1 MARSCIGAGCGPTL
15 TWRASRRPK
24 VDHSRPSNYSL
35 AGVKPEILA
44 IEAEFGKEIGC
55 SGRERSVGKMFN
67 TNSLFEI
74 LASELTKAEQYIL
87 KRYGQNVRLR
97 PSKFAMRIWGIE
109 DLSYR
114 K

>member
-1 MARSCIGAGCGPTL
+1 MWAYRQIKAGRYGQIRRIGAGCGPTL

-67 TNSLFEI
+67 DRS
-74 LASELTKAEQYIL
+74 AL
-87 KRYGQNVRLR
+87 KYTAPL
-97 PSKFAMRIWGIE
+97 
-109 DLSYR
+109 L
-114 K
+114 